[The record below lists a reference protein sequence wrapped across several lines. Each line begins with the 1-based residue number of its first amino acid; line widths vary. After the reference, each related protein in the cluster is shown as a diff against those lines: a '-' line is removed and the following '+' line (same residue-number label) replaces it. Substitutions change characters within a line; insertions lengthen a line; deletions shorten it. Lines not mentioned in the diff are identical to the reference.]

1 MKINDLLEARRNKD
15 HPSQQVDRIPG
26 KGQKHFNDLISQY
39 LNEDG
44 IYLSFTELPKLG
56 INPSPQ
62 ATSTPNGIYGY
73 PIEYLRDDIKNH
85 GLAAFPLG
93 AKRPW
98 VNVFKCN
105 KPLLNV
111 NNYTIEDF
119 NNDITKLKSIFDEG
133 KMLNAIAIANS
144 QRHPYKMLS
153 EVLKFLARNEGLR
166 NHVKLTTWSSLFIK
180 LGYYGLIDDGEGLIH
195 LAEPSQVVVFRLSDI
210 QLLERINLKTGA
222 RSYRIYD
229 EKQKQTPREFINL
242 IKTLQT
248 TNTPRSAKIIDM
260 IIDKLDKFSSFAKY
274 IQQDTLYELA
284 VYFLKNTPKFR
295 LGLIPYMEPETLLK
309 VLTEMDRGIDWKN
322 VKNLS
327 DLSDS
332 IDIEIYDQALQINKF
347 LY

>member
-1 MKINDLLEARRNKD
+1 MKINDLTEARRNKN

-26 KGQKHFNDLISQY
+26 KGQKHFNDLIDQY

-93 AKRPW
+93 SKRPW

-119 NNDITKLKSIFDEG
+119 NNDITKLKNMFDEG
-133 KMLNAIAIANS
+133 KMLNAMAMSKS

-153 EVLKFLARNEGLR
+153 EALKFLARNEGVR

-180 LGYYGLIDDGEGLIH
+180 LGYYGLIDEGEDLIH
-195 LAEPSQVVVFRLSDI
+195 LAEPSQVVIFRLSDI
-210 QLLERINLKTGA
+210 QLLERINLKTKDVF
-222 RSYRIYD
+222 YRIYD
-229 EKQKQTPREFINL
+229 EKQKQTPRELKIL
-242 IKTLQT
+242 IQTLQT
-248 TNTPRSAKIIDM
+248 TNTPRSRKIIDK
-260 IIDKLDKFSSFAKY
+260 IIDQIDKFSSFAKY
-274 IQQDTLYELA
+274 IKQDTLYELA
-284 VYFLKNTPKFR
+284 VYFLNNTPKFR

-327 DLSDS
+327 DLADS
-332 IDIEIYDQALQINKF
+332 IDIEIYDQAVQINKF
-347 LY
+347 LQ